1 MIEIRLP
8 WPAKGLS
15 PNARMHHMALAKLKA
30 GYRRQCGLLA
40 AQHRQALPDSP
51 ALVLEFNPPDRRRRD
66 RDNLLA
72 SMKSG
77 IDGVCDA
84 LGVDD
89 SIFDPLI
96 VSMKEPTKGGAVILK
111 IQGAD

>member
-8 WPAKGLS
+8 WPNKGLS
-15 PNARMHHMALAKLKA
+15 PNARLHHMALAKLKA
-30 GYRRQCGLLA
+30 AYRQQCRLLA
-40 AQHRQALPDSP
+40 NQHKQPIPDAP
-51 ALVLEFNPPDRRRRD
+51 ALVLEFMPPDRRRRD

-89 SIFDPLI
+89 SAFDPLV
-96 VSMKEPTKGGAVILK
+96 VSMKEPVRGGAVILR
-111 IQGAD
+111 IQEV

>member
-8 WPAKGLS
+8 WLAKGLS
-15 PNARMHHMALAKLKA
+15 PNARLHHMTLAKLKA
-30 GYRRQCGLLA
+30 GYRRQCELLA
-40 AQHRQALPDSP
+40 AQRRQAMPSSP
-51 ALVLEFNPPDRRRRD
+51 ALVLEFQPPDRRRGD

-89 SIFDPLI
+89 SISDPLI
-96 VSMKEPTKGGAVILK
+96 VSMKAPTKGGAVILR
-111 IQGAD
+111 IQGAA